1 MTRTRIG
8 VNAAW
13 VPAVYVY
20 VALVVRRR
28 GITSVAVITCSSWT
42 TRNANSCHTTTNRYT
57 NTAGARPSVCQSIW
71 CAWVV
76 LSFLEQLP
84 QPLAFTQCCVLQYS
98 RLLRLT

>member
-57 NTAGARPSVCQSIW
+57 NTAGMRALLSVNQSDVRGW
-71 CAWVV
+71 
-76 LSFLEQLP
+76 SFHYSNNCHSRWLLHSAVYYSTP
-84 QPLAFTQCCVLQYS
+84 GFCV
-98 RLLRLT
+98 